1 MARQSSNKPAV
12 EKPVRTDEKGK
23 VISWNSNS
31 KDGQLLRLLMEQGHI
46 KKETASQVMKD
57 YPQFEKY
64 ALRTLSS
71 ALSSNRKALEKEV
84 DARRSNGHACEW
96 LVLQQETGPYLCFYT
111 FVSIANVL
119 FLFRLPPIS
128 Q

>member
-12 EKPVRTDEKGK
+12 LEKPVRTDEKGK

-31 KDGQLLRLLMEQGHI
+31 KDGQLLKLLMEQGHI

-96 LVLQQETGPYLCFYT
+96 LVLPQETAGLCLCFYH
-111 FVSIANVL
+111 
-119 FLFRLPPIS
+119 
-128 Q
+128 

>member
-12 EKPVRTDEKGK
+12 EKPVRTDKKGK

-31 KDGQLLRLLMEQGHI
+31 KDGQLLKLLMEQGHI
-46 KKETASQVMKD
+46 KKKTASQVMKD

-71 ALSSNRKALEKEV
+71 ALSSN
-84 DARRSNGHACEW
+84 
-96 LVLQQETGPYLCFYT
+96 
-111 FVSIANVL
+111 
-119 FLFRLPPIS
+119 
-128 Q
+128 